1 MADIYDRSRK
11 TAIRMLGLRS
21 KGGKGEKLKLTISST
36 DEPEVIDGIV
46 VPNDDIYLGS
56 GVRIEYTNRDINDT
70 VIKMGDVKFLVSPI
84 QLDGTDMPTEIQPQ
98 SKIEFAGSVYSVVN
112 SKPWNFTG
120 LSIGFEVQARK

>member
-46 VPNDDIYLGS
+46 VPNDTVYLGS
-56 GVRIEYTNRDINDT
+56 AVRIEYTNRDINDT
-70 VIKMGDVKFLVSPI
+70 VIKTGDIKFLVSPI
-84 QLDGTDMPTEIQPQ
+84 QIDGTDMPTEIQPQ

>member
-1 MADIYDRSRK
+1 MTDIYDRSRK

-46 VPNDDIYLGS
+46 VPNDTVYLGS

-70 VIKMGDVKFLVSPI
+70 VIKIGDVKFLVSPI
-84 QLDGTDMPTEIQPQ
+84 QIDGQDMPTEIQPQ

>member
-46 VPNDDIYLGS
+46 VPNEDIYLGS
-56 GVRIEYTNRDINDT
+56 AVRIEYTNRDINDT

-84 QLDGTDMPTEIQPQ
+84 QIDGTDMPTEIQPQ